1 MRQMR
6 NHQNNF
12 LEKLRKIN
20 LKTNFFTNYK
30 IVYSQ
35 MTPVL
40 LPVDNPVE
48 SLVTAEFCNRFIFFF
63 RRRGKIQQNKNVKM
77 HSIRRTMRHPLKIPH
92 QTITGRPRN
101 CFGVPV
107 SMGGHIRADSVTD
120 HWYNPSLKSLISSGP
135 EKNYNNHKSLMENVL
150 ENLGM
155 LVKFN
160 DFLVTKPNTLSYI
173 CRLNRFLY
181 LVLPSW

>member
-1 MRQMR
+1 M
-6 NHQNNF
+6 
-12 LEKLRKIN
+12 
-20 LKTNFFTNYK
+20 NYK
-30 IVYSQ
+30 IVYLQ

-48 SLVTAEFCNRFIFFF
+48 SLVTAEFCKRFIFFF

-107 SMGGHIRADSVTD
+107 SIGGHIRADSVTD

-135 EKNYNNHKSLMENVL
+135 EIFL
-150 ENLGM
+150 E
-155 LVKFN
+155 
-160 DFLVTKPNTLSYI
+160 
-173 CRLNRFLY
+173 
-181 LVLPSW
+181 